1 MCKFAEGM
9 TRYFFQIAYKG
20 SHYFGWQ
27 RQPKQIS
34 VQQVLEE
41 ELERLFRQAIPIVGC
56 GRTDAGVHASDYY
69 FHCDLPNKFPLDK
82 LVFKLNRMLPEDIV
96 IFAIHPVKPEAH
108 ARFDAVERT
117 YHYKI
122 HTFKH
127 PFTQEL
133 STYIP
138 QKLDIDRMNQ
148 AAQLLLGKQDFTSF
162 SKLHTDVK
170 TNDCDITAAQWIQT
184 GQHQW
189 QFEITANRFLRN
201 MVRAIVGTLLDV
213 GIHKLAPEDVT
224 RIIAEK
230 DRGKAGKSVPAHGL
244 YLAKI
249 TYPFSTFVAEN

>member
-1 MCKFAEGM
+1 M

-20 SHYFGWQ
+20 THYFGWQ

-34 VQQVLEE
+34 VQEVLEN
-41 ELERLFRQAIPIVGC
+41 ELERVFREPIPIVGC
-56 GRTDAGVHASDYY
+56 GRTDAGVHAADYY
-69 FHCDLPNKFPLDK
+69 FHCDLPSSFPLDK
-82 LVFKLNRMLPEDIV
+82 LLFKLNRMLPEDV
-96 IFAIHPVKPEAH
+96 VVYAIHPVKPEAH
-108 ARFDAVERT
+108 ARFDALERT

-127 PFTQEL
+127 PFVKEL

-138 QKLDIDRMNQ
+138 QKIDIGQMNH

-170 TNDCDITAAQWIQT
+170 TNDCTVSQAQWIQVD
-184 GQHQW
+184 QNQW

-213 GIHKLAPEDVT
+213 GTHKIEPADLA

-230 DRGKAGKSVPAHGL
+230 DRGKAGKSVPAQGL

-249 TYPFSTFVAEN
+249 TYPFSTFVTEI